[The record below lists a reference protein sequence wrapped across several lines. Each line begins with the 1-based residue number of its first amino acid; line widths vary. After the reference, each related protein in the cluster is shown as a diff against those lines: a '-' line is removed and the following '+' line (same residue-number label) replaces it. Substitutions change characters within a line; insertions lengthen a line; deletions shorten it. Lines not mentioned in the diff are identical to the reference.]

1 MIKKDR
7 RQNLFYGILA
17 LFFSL
22 VLFFI
27 ASGSSL
33 QVDLSGSVN
42 AYQEEIDAVPIQ
54 TIYDTNDY
62 FIQGFETTVNV
73 TLSSRNRVQL
83 NAEKNEETR
92 SFRVVA
98 DLSDLDVGTH
108 EVPLE
113 IQNISSSVSA
123 EIEPKTVTVTIEK
136 KVTKTYTV
144 EPVVSTEDDSSGYA
158 IESMVAAP
166 QEVTITTGE
175 QTAADIDRV
184 VAVIDPDDIPN
195 DSGTVSAVIEA
206 WDINK
211 NPLAIV
217 ADPDTVDVAI
227 TMEAPT
233 KDVELFVTQQGTLP
247 NGISHYIYRMSSIS
261 AALTGP
267 QDILD
272 QTTQIGVPV
281 DISGITA
288 TTEQTV
294 TIPAPDGTTI
304 NPVEVTIQIT
314 PVAQSAND
322 SEEAAADQ
330 TSDSSTATSDNASST
345 SLGQESDQESVE
357 SAATSETES
366 TN

>member
-1 MIKKDR
+1 MMKKDR
-7 RQNLFYGILA
+7 RQNIFYGILA

-27 ASGSSL
+27 ASGSTL
-33 QVDLSGSVN
+33 QVDLSGAAN
-42 AYQEEIDAVPIQ
+42 TYQEEIEAVPIQ
-54 TIYDTNDY
+54 TVYDTDDY

-98 DLSDLDVGTH
+98 DLSDLAIGTH

-113 IQNISSSVSA
+113 VQNISSSVSA

-136 KVTKTYTV
+136 KVTKTFTV

-158 IESMVAAP
+158 IDTMVASP

-227 TMEAPT
+227 TMEVPT

-247 NGISHYIYRMSSIS
+247 AGISHYIYRMSTIS

-267 QDILD
+267 QEILD
-272 QTTQIGVPV
+272 QTAQIGVPV
-281 DISGITA
+281 DISGITS

-294 TIPAPDGTTI
+294 QIPAPDGTTV
-304 NPVEVTIQIT
+304 NPTEVTIQIT
-314 PVAQSAND
+314 PVAQTVDESSESGSDATGDTAPATTATDSAI
-322 SEEAAADQ
+322 SADQ
-330 TSDSSTATSDNASST
+330 ESS
-345 SLGQESDQESVE
+345 QESVE
-357 SAATSETES
+357 GSTESETDL

>member
-1 MIKKDR
+1 MSKKDR
-7 RQNLFYGILA
+7 RQNVFYGILA

-33 QVDLSGSVN
+33 QVNISGAVN
-42 AYQEEIDAVPIQ
+42 AYEEEIDVVPIQ
-54 TIYDTNDY
+54 TIYDTDDF

-113 IQNISSSVSA
+113 VQNLSSSVTA
-123 EIEPKTVTVTIEK
+123 EIDPTTVTVTIEK
-136 KVTKTYTV
+136 KVTKTFTV
-144 EPVVSTEDDSSGYA
+144 EPVVSTEDDSSSFA
-158 IESMVAAP
+158 IASMVASP
-166 QEVTITTGE
+166 KEVTITTGE

-184 VAVIDPDDIPN
+184 VAVVDPDDIPN
-195 DSGTVSAVIEA
+195 DSGTMSAVIEA

-233 KDVELFVTQQGTLP
+233 KDVELFVTQQGAIP

-267 QDILD
+267 QNVLD
-272 QTTQIGVPV
+272 QTAQVGVPV
-281 DISGITA
+281 DISGIT
-288 TTEQTV
+288 TETEQTV
-294 TIPAPDGTTI
+294 QIPAPEGTTI
-304 NPVEVTIQIT
+304 EPTEVTIQIT
-314 PVAQSAND
+314 PVAQAENESDEAD
-322 SEEAAADQ
+322 SET
-330 TSDSSTATSDNASST
+330 TSNPETSESTGNTSGNLDSD
-345 SLGQESDQESVE
+345 SDQES
-357 SAATSETES
+357 AAQSTTSEADS